1 MNISKSKS
9 GVMLMEVIVSMLV
22 VSIAFVMFYSVLP
35 KIFNKSQDENEGIL
49 IDYIQFAKDLRYIE
63 AGSEI
68 YKDSITIEGDSNGS
82 IEYFKA
88 DKYIVRQQGDIVKVT
103 PFVEMNVYYCRKV
116 LSSTPCINWSR
127 KTSKTPI
134 YSYHLW
140 NLLLTDEKENN
151 YNIVFFGK

>member
-9 GVMLMEVIVSMLV
+9 GVMLIEVIVSMVV

-35 KIFNKSQDENEGIL
+35 KIFNKSQDKNEGIL
-49 IDYIQFAKDLRYIE
+49 MDYIQLAKDLRYTE
-63 AGSEI
+63 AGSKI
-68 YKDSITIEGDSNGS
+68 YKDSSTIEGDSNGS
-82 IEYFKA
+82 IEYFKD
-88 DKYIVRQQGDIVKVT
+88 DKYIVRQQGGIVKVT
-103 PFVEMNVYYCRKV
+103 PFVEMEVYYCRKV
-116 LSSTPCINWSR
+116 LSSTPCVNWSK